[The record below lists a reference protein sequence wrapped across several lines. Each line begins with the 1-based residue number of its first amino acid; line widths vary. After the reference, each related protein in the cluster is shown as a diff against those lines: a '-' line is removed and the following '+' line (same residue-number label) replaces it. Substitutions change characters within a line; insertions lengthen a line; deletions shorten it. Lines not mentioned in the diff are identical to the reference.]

1 MSNDTFMLEYCQDR
15 YKTQKMCD
23 KAVLEDLF
31 ILKYCHVRYKT
42 QKLCDIAVNDFL
54 PELKLVPDW
63 FVSNKMLEKFHTTLF
78 ADDDIAFFHEDSG
91 SVTHFS
97 NKVDI
102 LSVNFKNINLD

>member
-1 MSNDTFMLEYCQDR
+1 M
-15 YKTQKMCD
+15 
-23 KAVLEDLF
+23 
-31 ILKYCHVRYKT
+31 
-42 QKLCDIAVNDFL
+42 CDIAVNDFL